1 MFKYDSKTFL
11 PSDQRE
17 CEITNDDFKQLWEQ
31 ELNEISDEENPEFMF
46 QTMHMKLVLAIA
58 NGKINAKKAVNKLV
72 YNTICSIVTH
82 CNNLCI
88 DMSNFLFDHT
98 LYHNIYI

>member
-17 CEITNDDFKQLWEQ
+17 REITNDDFKQLWEQ

-58 NGKINAKKAVNKLV
+58 NGKINAKKAALEEF
-72 YNTICSIVTH
+72 SISPTASIPGV
-82 CNNLCI
+82 
-88 DMSNFLFDHT
+88 
-98 LYHNIYI
+98 

>member
-17 CEITNDDFKQLWEQ
+17 REITNDDFKLLWEQ

-58 NGKINAKKAVNKLV
+58 NGKITTKTNHHGGYSLSYFLKP
-72 YNTICSIVTH
+72 CSF
-82 CNNLCI
+82 CFAWYAQ
-88 DMSNFLFDHT
+88 SNVWCSSPGWR
-98 LYHNIYI
+98 